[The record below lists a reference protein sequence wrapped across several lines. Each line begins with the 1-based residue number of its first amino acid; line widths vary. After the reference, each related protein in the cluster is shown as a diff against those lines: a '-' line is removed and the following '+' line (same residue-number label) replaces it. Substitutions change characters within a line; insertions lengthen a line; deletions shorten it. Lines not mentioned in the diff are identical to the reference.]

1 MAIPSMIYPVER
13 PAHVVSKSC
22 PNLTALQPEDCQQAA
37 NSWGVSDAEL
47 IVRLESFLLD
57 PAIRPRQSLQSF
69 AWNQR
74 PVDVSVTVSRFTKK
88 PIAIAGK
95 IMKKLSVFAQKAD
108 ELQAMSSVSSSF
120 HSDKM
125 SMNTKVQVAIGQHVG
140 SSNSPLLNQLGAW
153 FCGVAAG
160 LGVVVSVPY
169 VIRSLVCRTATNP
182 STVQRSLLRR
192 SMAAVLYQPFV
203 GHCLN
208 IATCSISINFMMTKN
223 PLLPPVMLG
232 LMATMTTRDFIGRA
246 ISLSETNQVAG
257 VAKMVAK
264 RPHFSANLRALNAQV
279 RQVCEK
285 KARHIGVS
293 LAANAMIVLG
303 CITQLV
309 QPSLAGIPLMQG
321 FPYMTQVGLGVYFL
335 GIAMHVVLS
344 VVLFCNQRQFSADAR
359 IIQQH
364 ERLCMLSD
372 FMADVEGLPLS
383 ILNDK
388 PFEIA
393 DNLGQAKALRRE
405 LILAKATPLMSCS
418 PALQRFLFHTYDG
431 LSQQQK
437 QRVWQQ
443 IASQRHAIFDS
454 VDATL
459 SVVEDLRRLPAHV
472 QLPYFFHAMTSH
484 GLRELGRLIG
494 DFVVLKESR
503 RLMAHNQHLAASLSH
518 PLARLVVQLRDLLK
532 WDPGDQSLVHDYL
545 MQLSDQ
551 FQLPAADWQSPQL
564 RMVSP
569 KRLEEQMLGVL
580 VG

>member
-1 MAIPSMIYPVER
+1 
-13 PAHVVSKSC
+13 
-22 PNLTALQPEDCQQAA
+22 
-37 NSWGVSDAEL
+37 
-47 IVRLESFLLD
+47 
-57 PAIRPRQSLQSF
+57 
-69 AWNQR
+69 
-74 PVDVSVTVSRFTKK
+74 
-88 PIAIAGK
+88 
-95 IMKKLSVFAQKAD
+95 
-108 ELQAMSSVSSSF
+108 
-120 HSDKM
+120 
-125 SMNTKVQVAIGQHVG
+125 
-140 SSNSPLLNQLGAW
+140 
-153 FCGVAAG
+153 
-160 LGVVVSVPY
+160 
-169 VIRSLVCRTATNP
+169 
-182 STVQRSLLRR
+182 
-192 SMAAVLYQPFV
+192 
-203 GHCLN
+203 
-208 IATCSISINFMMTKN
+208 MMTKN

-264 RPHFSANLRALNAQV
+264 RPHLSANLRALNAQV

-285 KARHIGVS
+285 KVRHIGFS

-309 QPSLAGIPLMQG
+309 QPSLAGILLMQG

-372 FMADVEGLPLS
+372 SMADVEGLPLS

-443 IASQRHAIFDS
+443 IASHRHAIWAS
-454 VDATL
+454 VDARLT
-459 SVVEDLRRLPAHV
+459 VVEDLRRLPAHV
-472 QLPYFFHAMTSH
+472 QLPYFFDAMVPH
-484 GLRELGRLIG
+484 GLRELGQLIG

-532 WDPGDQSLVHDYL
+532 GDPGDQSLVHDYL